1 VLHRLVLHFSKVNL
15 DDMDLRV
22 SSRIASPV
30 PARLNHTKGFRTE
43 PPIHPTANSAR
54 AVCNHLAA
62 VEISV
67 TRSSQLGKVRP
78 AVFAFAFAGALCTS
92 GCSNRQTSASTAPS
106 SSAPEPRV
114 SSSLNLEPGLYTI
127 TVASDRSTST
137 DGAAPCAGFPD
148 ALLTR
153 SYSATIAPSPSRSS
167 TQFSV
172 RLLSIDFALDIA
184 GTAIGFTIDGPII
197 SEALPGL
204 EYVEIAGTASTA
216 VPATITASGIA
227 VPFSGSFVYCG
238 LTSPMGPHNCLT
250 APAEQK
256 TAFAQCLSDR
266 DLMVLTRR

>member
-1 VLHRLVLHFSKVNL
+1 
-15 DDMDLRV
+15 M
-22 SSRIASPV
+22 
-30 PARLNHTKGFRTE
+30 
-43 PPIHPTANSAR
+43 
-54 AVCNHLAA
+54 
-62 VEISV
+62 

-114 SSSLNLEPGLYTI
+114 SSSLNLEPGLLSTI

-256 TAFAQCLSDR
+256 TAFAQCLSYR